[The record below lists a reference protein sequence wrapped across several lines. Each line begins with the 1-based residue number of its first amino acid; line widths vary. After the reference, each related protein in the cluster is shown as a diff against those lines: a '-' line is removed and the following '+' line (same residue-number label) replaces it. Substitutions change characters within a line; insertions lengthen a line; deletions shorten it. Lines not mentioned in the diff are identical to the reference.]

1 MTGRFVIAMAIGAVA
16 MFVAIESQAKCC
28 KFERVVPVEQTKP
41 GLLQTPRK

>member
-1 MTGRFVIAMAIGAVA
+1 MTGRFLLGMAIGVVA

-28 KFERVVPVEQTKP
+28 KFEWAVQVEQSKP